1 MLDVALSAWH
11 KGFTEAIKPGFRGV
25 SPMTMQ
31 DKISFRIM
39 ALVSQG
45 QDVKSAIDAVL
56 GEGTAS
62 KMIGELY
69 DALRAKSAA

>member
-1 MLDVALSAWH
+1 
-11 KGFTEAIKPGFRGV
+11 
-25 SPMTMQ
+25 MTMQ
-31 DKISFRIM
+31 EKISFRIM

-45 QDVKSAIDAVL
+45 QDVKLAIDAVL